1 MPTKGGKVSKLKKFG
16 IYALWGVGII
26 ALISLAA
33 YLMPGSSSLPSNL
46 QYSVGG
52 SRGSVRVSGPGATL
66 LMQEAA
72 PMPSGRSADEV
83 YSSSDAATPAAERLV
98 VKSDALTLLV
108 SKAEETA
115 EQIKSI
121 AAGFGGF
128 VDEMD
133 IYEVSDTSKSGT
145 ITIRVPADKFD
156 EAAQKIKALAIKVER
171 ESIGAHDIT
180 EGYADLEA
188 RLKNL
193 QAEEAQ
199 YQQILKQAKNTDEIL
214 SVTEYLASVRGDIE
228 SLAAQ
233 IKYLAGQVAMSSI
246 TVTFE
251 EEGDVEVWGIRWR
264 PLFTVKQAFR
274 SMLEGLSAYAD
285 AMIGFILVLPV
296 LALWAVTAIAALW
309 VARKIYRFIKAKFF
323 AK

>member
-1 MPTKGGKVSKLKKFG
+1 MLKGGKVSKFKKIG
-16 IYALWGVGII
+16 IYALWGVGVIV
-26 ALISLAA
+26 LISLAA
-33 YLMPGSSSLPSNL
+33 YLMPGGSTSLTT
-46 QYSVGG
+46 GG
-52 SRGSVRVSGPGATL
+52 SRGGIAVNVSTAVPPS
-66 LMQEAA
+66 MERAA
-72 PMPSGRSADEV
+72 PAPVGSSAGEASY
-83 YSSSDAATPAAERLV
+83 YSSDQASVETAPTVERLV
-98 VKSDALTLLV
+98 VKNDALILLV

-145 ITIRVPADKFD
+145 ITVRVPADKFD
-156 EAAQKIKALAIKVER
+156 EATQKIKALAIKVER
-171 ESIGAHDIT
+171 ESIGVSDVT

-193 QAEEAQ
+193 RAEEAQ
-199 YQQILKQAKNTDEIL
+199 YQQILKEAKTTDEVLKVTQTL
-214 SVTEYLASVRGDIE
+214 SYVRSNIE
-228 SLAAQ
+228 RLTVQ
-233 IKYLAGQVAMSSI
+233 IKYLSEQIAMSSI
-246 TVTFE
+246 TVAFE

-285 AMIGFILVLPV
+285 VMIGFILVLPV
-296 LALWAVTAIAALW
+296 LALWLTTAVAALW
-309 VARKIYRFIKAKFF
+309 VLRKIYRFVKRKFF